1 MNVERGARLGVAD
14 AAIAEGRW
22 DEALRLMALVA
33 AHEPRGD
40 AERLYQVGWS
50 REHDGS
56 APAQAIEA
64 YCGAAAIAASAP
76 LAVDALFRAG
86 FVAQHSEPRGLAI
99 AAFRDCVALARMRD
113 VRTAVVPHAHYWLG
127 FNLEAEGR
135 YLEAIDCY
143 REVRGERGVLGLEA
157 AFHGL
162 LCFAAVGRF
171 ETALAWS
178 DGYAELA
185 RELSAQGHDVGRL
198 VEAIARER
206 AELELV
212 LRMGSK
218 A

>member
-1 MNVERGARLGVAD
+1 M
-14 AAIAEGRW
+14 
-22 DEALRLMALVA
+22 MALVA
-33 AHEPRGD
+33 TDEPRGD
-40 AERLYQVGWS
+40 AEHLYQIGWS
-50 REHDGS
+50 REHDGGP
-56 APAQAIEA
+56 PAQAIEA
-64 YCGAAAIAASAP
+64 YCGAAAIAASPP

-86 FVAQHSEPRGLAI
+86 FVAQHSALRGLAI
-99 AAFRDCVALARMRD
+99 AAYRDCVALARERA

-143 REVRGERGVLGLEA
+143 REVSGECGLLGLEA

-171 ETALAWS
+171 EAALAWS
-178 DGYAELA
+178 DGYAGLA
-185 RELSAQGHDVGRL
+185 RELSAGGQDVGRL

-206 AELELV
+206 RELALV
-212 LRMGSK
+212 LHMESK